1 MEKKTVFA
9 DWKTR
14 EDRCFLT
21 FPEHGHVLP
30 DPAYRMTPVGV
41 CMLSYIVSGK
51 GAVLTEDTLIPVQA
65 GDLCCIRPGAEVICR
80 TDFNEP
86 YEVDWF
92 FLRGRLVDSLCA
104 LYDMPP
110 VFVTPFDARGYF
122 RQWEALLVT
131 ACPRR
136 REMES
141 VCRSL
146 TESVCALFAG
156 VRLSAVLDLPPAAED
171 VTFAVRDYLDD
182 HIAEPVT
189 LAGLADRFGYT
200 DMHII
205 RLFREEFGL
214 PPMQYLHKKRME
226 HGKRLL
232 AETRLSLSDVAAQC
246 GYRDRSHFSAA
257 FTKYT
262 GQSPRMY
269 KKAKNG
275 AIQR

>member
-9 DWKTR
+9 DWELR
-14 EDRCFLT
+14 EDRCFLS

-30 DPAYRMTPVGV
+30 DPAYRMTPVDV
-41 CMLSYIVSGK
+41 CMLSYVVSGK
-51 GAVLTEDTLIPVQA
+51 GAVLTEDTLIAVQA
-65 GDLCCIRPGAEVICR
+65 GDFCCIRPGAEVICR
-80 TDFNEP
+80 ADFDDP
-86 YEVDWF
+86 YEIYWF
-92 FLRGRLVDSLCA
+92 FLDGRLVDALCT

-110 VFVTPFDARGYF
+110 VFVTEFDARSFF
-122 RQWEALLVT
+122 RQWETLLGT

-146 TESVCALFAG
+146 TQSVSALFAE
-156 VRLSAVLDLPPAAED
+156 VRLSAILNLPPTAED
-171 VTFAVRDYLDD
+171 VTFAIRDYLDD
-182 HIAEPVT
+182 HLADAVT

-214 PPMQYLHKKRME
+214 PPMQYLHQKRME
-226 HGKRLL
+226 RGQRLL
-232 AETRLSLSDVAAQC
+232 AETTLPLSDVAAQC

-262 GQSPRMY
+262 DQSPRMY
-269 KKAKNG
+269 RKAKND
-275 AIQR
+275 AEKR